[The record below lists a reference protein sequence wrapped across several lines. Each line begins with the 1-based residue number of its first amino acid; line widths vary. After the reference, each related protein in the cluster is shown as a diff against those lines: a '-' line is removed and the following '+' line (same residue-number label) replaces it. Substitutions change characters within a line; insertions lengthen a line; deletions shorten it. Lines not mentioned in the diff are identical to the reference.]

1 MLIRRSSD
9 ESISLPIRD
18 VVVEISRRKE
28 KERRKIEKR
37 KEEEQYQEGL
47 LQGEFPTDQRDSD
60 KE

>member
-1 MLIRRSSD
+1 
-9 ESISLPIRD
+9 LPTRD